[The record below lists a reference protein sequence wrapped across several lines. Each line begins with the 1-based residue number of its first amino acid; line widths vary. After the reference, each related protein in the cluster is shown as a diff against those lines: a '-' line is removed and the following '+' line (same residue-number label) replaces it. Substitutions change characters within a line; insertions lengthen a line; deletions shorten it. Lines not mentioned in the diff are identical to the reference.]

1 MKVREILQKY
11 ELHSGQAINFQ
22 KSGIYFSS
30 NVRLDK
36 QGELKDLLGV
46 HSDLSTGR
54 YLGLP
59 SLIGRSKK
67 TAFNYLKDRLWS
79 KIQGWSAKCL
89 SKAGKAVL
97 LRSIAQAVPSYAMSC
112 FLLLKSLCTDL
123 EKMMNSYW
131 WGSQDSNRKGIKWVS
146 WTNMSMAKEVG
157 GLAFRDLQGFNLAL
171 LGKQCWNLMANS
183 NSLVAR
189 VFKAKYYPGS
199 SLFDAT
205 RGGGVSY
212 VWSGLWQAKEHL
224 KQGYRWIVGD
234 GRSISVS
241 TDPWIRGKAGFR
253 IDEHNSSLLSGLK
266 VSDLLVPGSNTWD
279 DDKVHSLFS
288 NCDAKCILAIPVP
301 QNQDRRRT
309 ATKWQAPREGR
320 LKVNVDAHVV
330 AGCPWFSCGLV
341 LRNHAGKFIR
351 ARTHKFIGA
360 VPVIEAEVTGV
371 WEAIKWVK
379 SLGLQNVD
387 IESDSL
393 VAVQAINN
401 AVENLLEVGVV
412 MQACSRVLKSRKDI
426 VVSFI
431 KKQANKVAHL
441 VTRVPCEASCFFDL
455 MTPPLSVLEPLEN
468 DCLMN

>member
-1 MKVREILQKY
+1 MTTQL
-11 ELHSGQAINFQ
+11 
-22 KSGIYFSS
+22 
-30 NVRLDK
+30 
-36 QGELKDLLGV
+36 
-46 HSDLSTGR
+46 
-54 YLGLP
+54 
-59 SLIGRSKK
+59 
-67 TAFNYLKDRLWS
+67 
-79 KIQGWSAKCL
+79 
-89 SKAGKAVL
+89 
-97 LRSIAQAVPSYAMSC
+97 
-112 FLLLKSLCTDL
+112 
-123 EKMMNSYW
+123 
-131 WGSQDSNRKGIKWVS
+131 
-146 WTNMSMAKEVG
+146 
-157 GLAFRDLQGFNLAL
+157 
-171 LGKQCWNLMANS
+171 
-183 NSLVAR
+183 
-189 VFKAKYYPGS
+189 
-199 SLFDAT
+199 
-205 RGGGVSY
+205 
-212 VWSGLWQAKEHL
+212 
-224 KQGYRWIVGD
+224 
-234 GRSISVS
+234 
-241 TDPWIRGKAGFR
+241 
-253 IDEHNSSLLSGLK
+253 
-266 VSDLLVPGSNTWD
+266 
-279 DDKVHSLFS
+279 
-288 NCDAKCILAIPVP
+288 
-301 QNQDRRRT
+301 DRRRT